1 MRAIQKSKIG
11 RPYDYYYSH
20 DSVDLLYRLN
30 VRELSVLKWLGSILF
45 AFGHLCLGL
54 WLLKTL
60 RLKFGKWLV
69 QGYVLLFGSAAVA
82 YIVGVI
88 LGVDFYLLA
97 RRIVGFL
104 QSPLPVIVPPGRVE
118 PSLEKSLWGLM
129 TFSPVANSECDK
141 YVKPAGLKNIVLA
154 SSATAALPAKA
165 RPKPVTLC
173 SMMAKPAP

>member
-1 MRAIQKSKIG
+1 MRGAVICFVIATLALGLFQERVKISINFNLKSASLIDDYHSLDAESRMRAIQKSKIG

-104 QSPLPVIVPPGRVE
+104 QSPLPVIVLLVIRKIDSNDE
-118 PSLEKSLWGLM
+118 
-129 TFSPVANSECDK
+129 
-141 YVKPAGLKNIVLA
+141 
-154 SSATAALPAKA
+154 
-165 RPKPVTLC
+165 
-173 SMMAKPAP
+173 